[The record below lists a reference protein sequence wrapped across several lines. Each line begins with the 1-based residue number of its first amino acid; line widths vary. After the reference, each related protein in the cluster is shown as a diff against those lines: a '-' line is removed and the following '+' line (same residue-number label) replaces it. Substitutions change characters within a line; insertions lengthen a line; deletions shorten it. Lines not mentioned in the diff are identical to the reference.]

1 MRSKHAATIFLVL
14 AVATALFSGSSFA
27 QSKQKKRPKLKDFGS
42 SLERLRWDPIKQRA
56 VESKPR
62 PMATAG
68 DDGDDVIRIETNLVT
83 SDILVVD
90 PRGNLVENLT
100 ADDFLV
106 TEDGERQR
114 VVHFQKGD
122 SATIPRSIVLIIDY
136 SGSQFPF
143 LRRSIDAAKLMV
155 DKLRPID
162 VMAIVTDDVE
172 LLVDF
177 TSDKD
182 KLKKK
187 LESLVERTQAGNSL
201 FGLISNRRFGKS
213 AQYSSLMATLNETFI
228 EEDLRPI
235 IVFQTDGDQIYNLQD
250 PVLRIS
256 LPPDLPDDV
265 KAEYEQNQRTRRLQ
279 FERSVEF
286 SLADVYRAAD
296 YSRATIYTVIP
307 GFRLMDKTPEQQLE
321 LQRKQTQAQ
330 YNSMMDR
337 MNDKL
342 KENFQLQ
349 LKRYRVFSAAN
360 LMFGAQQNTI
370 TQTALAAVAPRTG
383 GWTEFLETPEQA
395 DGIYNRVLADI
406 NHRYIVGYYP
416 TNKEHDGSRRK
427 IKFEIKSHPDYSV
440 LGRTAYYAPSP

>member
-1 MRSKHAATIFLVL
+1 MRSKYAATIFLIL
-14 AVATALFSGSSFA
+14 AVATALFSNSSFA
-27 QSKQKKRPKLKDFGS
+27 QSRQKKRPKLKDFGS
-42 SLERLRWDPIKQRA
+42 SLERLRWDPIRQRA
-56 VESKPR
+56 VESKPQ
-62 PMATAG
+62 PIATAG
-68 DDGDDVIRIETNLVT
+68 DGGEDVIRIETNLVT

-90 PRGNLVENLT
+90 PQGNLVENLT

-106 TEDGERQR
+106 TEDGERQQ

-235 IVFQTDGDQIYNLQD
+235 IVFQTDGDQI
-250 PVLRIS
+250 
-256 LPPDLPDDV
+256 
-265 KAEYEQNQRTRRLQ
+265 
-279 FERSVEF
+279 
-286 SLADVYRAAD
+286 
-296 YSRATIYTVIP
+296 
-307 GFRLMDKTPEQQLE
+307 
-321 LQRKQTQAQ
+321 
-330 YNSMMDR
+330 
-337 MNDKL
+337 
-342 KENFQLQ
+342 
-349 LKRYRVFSAAN
+349 
-360 LMFGAQQNTI
+360 
-370 TQTALAAVAPRTG
+370 
-383 GWTEFLETPEQA
+383 
-395 DGIYNRVLADI
+395 
-406 NHRYIVGYYP
+406 
-416 TNKEHDGSRRK
+416 
-427 IKFEIKSHPDYSV
+427 
-440 LGRTAYYAPSP
+440 

>member
-1 MRSKHAATIFLVL
+1 MKHTAVILLLVAL
-14 AVATALFSGSSFA
+14 AGVLGESSFA
-27 QSKQKKRPKLKDFGS
+27 QSKPKKRPKLKDFGS
-42 SLERLRWDPIKQRA
+42 SLERLRWDPIRQRA
-56 VESKPR
+56 VEAKPR
-62 PMATAG
+62 PIATTA
-68 DDGDDVIRIETNLVT
+68 DGDEDVIRIETNLVT

-90 PRGNLVENLT
+90 RKGNLVENLT

-106 TEDGERQR
+106 TEDGETQQ

-201 FGLISNRRFGKS
+201 LGLTSNRRFGKS
-213 AQYSSLMATLNETFI
+213 AQYSALMATLNESFI

-250 PVLRIS
+250 PVLKLGIPPD
-256 LPPDLPDDV
+256 LPPDL
-265 KAEYEQNQRTRRLQ
+265 KAEYAQRITQ
-279 FERSVEF
+279 FQLERTVEF
-286 SLADVYRAAD
+286 SLADIFRAAD
-296 YSRATIYTVIP
+296 KSRATIYTVIP
-307 GFRLMDKTPEQQLE
+307 GFRLINRTPEQQLE
-321 LQRKQTQAQ
+321 LQRKTIETT
-330 YNSMMDR
+330 NSQVIAR
-337 MNDKL
+337 MNEKSREQF
-342 KENFQLQ
+342 KVQQE
-349 LKRYRVFSAAN
+349 RYRVFSPAN
-360 LMFGAQQNTI
+360 LRARAQDI
-370 TQTALAAVAPRTG
+370 AIMQTALAALAPRTG

-395 DGIYNRVLADI
+395 DGIYNRILADI

-416 TNKEHDGSRRK
+416 TNKKHDGSRRK

>member
-1 MRSKHAATIFLVL
+1 MRSKHAATILFVL
-14 AVATALFSGSSFA
+14 AVATALFSDSSFA

-42 SLERLRWDPIKQRA
+42 SVERLRWDPIRQRA

-62 PMATAG
+62 PLSTAG
-68 DDGDDVIRIETNLVT
+68 DGGEDVIRIETNLVT

-90 PRGNLVENLT
+90 PQGKLVENLT
-100 ADDFLV
+100 ADDFVV
-106 TEDGERQR
+106 TEDGEAQR
-114 VVHFQKGD
+114 VVHFQQGD
-122 SATIPRSIVLIIDY
+122 SAMIPRSIVLIIDY

-172 LLVDF
+172 LLLDF
-177 TSDKD
+177 TTDKD

-187 LESLVERTQAGNSL
+187 LESLVERTQAGSSL

-213 AQYSSLMATLNETFI
+213 AQYSALMATLNEAFI

-250 PVLRIS
+250 PVLRLS
-256 LPPDLPDDV
+256 TPPDLPQDL
-265 KAEYEQNQRTRRLQ
+265 KAEYELRILQ
-279 FERSVEF
+279 FQLESTVEF

-296 YSRATIYTVIP
+296 NSRATIYTVIP
-307 GFRLMDKTPEQQLE
+307 GFRLINKTPEQQLE
-321 LQRKQTQAQ
+321 LQRKTLETANAQ
-330 YNSMMDR
+330 VIAR
-337 MNDKL
+337 MNEKSREEF
-342 KENFQLQ
+342 KVQQE
-349 LKRYRVFSAAN
+349 RYRVFSPAN
-360 LMFGAQQNTI
+360 LRARAQDI
-370 TQTALAAVAPRTG
+370 TVMQTALAALAPRTG

-395 DGIYNRVLADI
+395 DGIYNRILADI

-416 TNKEHDGSRRK
+416 TNKAHDGSRRR